1 MVDTLDALLEME
13 SEDAAVAHAAYRW
26 RCLLHQEETSSHPPG
41 GMSHTRHSRDTTTVS
56 CVCLYGIVRAGR
68 GLPLGP
74 KGRAVPGSMHCLIRI
89 VVATFATLLPD
100 GPRSCPHNKRP
111 NFVSCL
117 SM

>member
-1 MVDTLDALLEME
+1 MVDTLDALLAME

-89 VVATFATLLPD
+89 VGATLLPD